1 MLLALIISFALLVL
15 LIAWQTHGSFSRTAF
30 WWVAGTVVAINAISY
45 AIGIGGGA
53 YLIDMPGLFF
63 VGPLW
68 DYALNSPVME
78 IALTVAC
85 VAISVLAW
93 GYIAGRITG
102 VVIARR
108 KGIVKIVKGFCS
120 VCGYNLTGNASGVCP
135 ECGTKISS

>member
-30 WWVAGTVVAINAISY
+30 WWVAGTVAEINAISY
-45 AIGIGGGA
+45 AVGGGA
-53 YLIDMPGLFF
+53 YLIDLPGLLF

-68 DYALNSPVME
+68 DYTLNSPVME

-93 GYIAGRITG
+93 GYIAGRIIG
-102 VVIARR
+102 VIVARR
-108 KGIVKIVKGFCS
+108 KRIAKGFCP
-120 VCGYNLTGNASGVCP
+120 VCGYNLTGNTSGVCP
-135 ECGTKISS
+135 ECGTKISL